1 MVHFLHSLLIAP
13 LGRWL
18 LSSLSAGE
26 EGTKVFIREFFA
38 IISTQVNN
46 SSAFFSLILFGR
58 RPSTRKSERDA
69 RSKAWRDWQSLDSRG
84 TLNAVLE
91 QELEAAAVREG
102 EPSSSRNTTSVI
114 PSLDRKGALR
124 NEGEYSVKHRKKQ
137 QHAPNGTHPKQQ
149 QQQQQQQHLFETPS
163 GFAIYEAYQNNG
175 LLENTRI
182 GLEILFTRLFTFL
195 RRILSIIF
203 FLNRDASHPSSTS
216 SSSSQQH
223 HHHQWQS
230 SHVWTASD
238 AILRA
243 GYPLE
248 EHSVTTSDG
257 YLLQIHRLPR
267 RGSTNVVLFQHGVLD
282 TSLGWVSN
290 GSTGSLAFGAHDVGY
305 DVWLGN
311 SRANPPRLHVDPK
324 KRSGT
329 GLFNKYFS
337 YSVNELAREDIRAIV
352 EHIHKV
358 KLGELQYIPGSS
370 VGISFKSGGG
380 EGGER
385 QGKRVARA
393 EPQYATTT
401 TTAAESPRHSLDDA
415 SQVDTKHHLP
425 SPSLYD
431 DASSS
436 SSSSPPEPSVGLRRS
451 KSESLTTVSDYNLVA
466 VGHSLGGASL
476 LMYAVSQKLAAK
488 PHRLK
493 KLILMSPA
501 GFHSHVPRALKPFQY
516 IMPPMSRLLRWATGG
531 RSIGLRLFGSML
543 RYVIFGLAGDLRN
556 MPALEDAI
564 KVFIRWGTSG
574 DQSEWDRALLLP
586 HFSSASMPALSLQ
599 CVEHFAQWAGRDG
612 RFAMFDY
619 RNKKV
624 NQKMYG
630 GLSVPPSMAEN
641 YGLLKDMSVDLT
653 CGQYDGI
660 IASRDVERHFHLLK
674 EAGVKVSFRTFALG
688 HLAVTFGY
696 NDDVRHT
703 VLKLLSRMVSSGGGS
718 RGEADGDGGGGSRG
732 GR

>member
-1 MVHFLHSLLIAP
+1 MIFNALLSYLLAVVHFLHSLLIAP

-26 EGTKVFIREFFA
+26 EGTKVFIREFFT

-46 SSAFFSLILFGR
+46 ISAFFSLILFGR

-102 EPSSSRNTTSVI
+102 EPSSSRNTTSVV
-114 PSLDRKGALR
+114 PLDRRGFFRK
-124 NEGEYSVKHRKKQ
+124 EGEYSVKHRTKQ
-137 QHAPNGTHPKQQ
+137 QHTPNGTHPK

-182 GLEILFTRLFTFL
+182 GLEILISQLFTFL
-195 RRILSIIF
+195 RRIVSIIF
-203 FLNRDASHPSSTS
+203 FLNRDASHPST
-216 SSSSQQH
+216 SSQQH
-223 HHHQWQS
+223 HNHQWQS

-248 EHSVTTSDG
+248 EHSVATSDG

-290 GSTGSLAFGAHDVGY
+290 GSTGSLAFGAHDAGY

-311 SRANPPRLHVDPK
+311 SRANPPRLHVDPN

-329 GLFNKYFS
+329 GLFNTYFS
-337 YSVNELAREDIRAIV
+337 YSVNELAREDIGAIV

-358 KLGELQYIPGSS
+358 KLGELQYIPCSS
-370 VGISFKSGGG
+370 IGINMNSGRG

-401 TTAAESPRHSLDDA
+401 AAESPRHSLDDA
-415 SQVDTKHHLP
+415 SELDTKPHLTP
-425 SPSLYD
+425 PSLYD
-431 DASSS
+431 DASSLP
-436 SSSSPPEPSVGLRRS
+436 PPEPSIGLRRS

-466 VGHSLGGASL
+466 VGHSLGGACL

-543 RYVIFGLAGDLRN
+543 RYVVFGLAGDLRN

-564 KVFIRWGTSG
+564 KVLMRWATSG
-574 DQSEWDRALLLP
+574 DQSQWDRALLLP

-660 IASRDVERHFHLLK
+660 IASRDVERHFQDRK
-674 EAGVKVSFRTFALG
+674 SVV
-688 HLAVTFGY
+688 
-696 NDDVRHT
+696 
-703 VLKLLSRMVSSGGGS
+703 
-718 RGEADGDGGGGSRG
+718 
-732 GR
+732 